1 MITNL
6 KLLRTEMGI
15 SQQQLA
21 DKIMVSQQS
30 VNKYENHGVEPDIN
44 TLIRIADYF
53 NVSID
58 FLVGRVDIRESVTKL
73 SSSDL
78 SNNEV
83 DLIKAFQ
90 GLTPAQQMH
99 LTTFLVSLQ
108 SPKK

>member
-1 MITNL
+1 MIKNL
-6 KLLRTEMGI
+6 KLLRNEMGI

-21 DKIMVSQQS
+21 DRIMVSQQS

-44 TLIRIADYF
+44 TLIKIADFF

-83 DLIKAFQ
+83 ELIKSFKK
-90 GLTPAQQMH
+90 LTPVQQMH
-99 LTTFLVSLQ
+99 LITFLNSL
-108 SPKK
+108 